1 MITEKGIVEEVSGRN
16 AVIRIEKTSACA
28 TCQSRESCGEA
39 SGKDMIIEVAN
50 ELGAGRGDRI
60 EISIP
65 SGSFLMLS
73 LLVYILPVAAL
84 IAGALAG
91 GAFARA
97 LHINLTLAS
106 IAGGCLATGITFYA
120 LKRFDKSPRAW
131 KEFHPRMTRV
141 LFRPDASHLDNSQES
156 CDG

>member
-1 MITEKGIVEEVSGRN
+1 MITEQGIVEEVSGRN
-16 AVIRIEKTSACA
+16 VVIRIEKTSACA

-50 ELGAGRGDRI
+50 ELGVGKGDRI

-84 IAGALAG
+84 IAGAFAG

-97 LHINLTLAS
+97 LHINLTMAS
-106 IAGGCLATGITFYA
+106 IAGGCLATVVTFYA
-120 LKRFDKSPRAW
+120 LKCFDKSPLAW

-141 LFRPDASHLDNSQES
+141 IFRSDTSHPGNGQE
-156 CDG
+156 